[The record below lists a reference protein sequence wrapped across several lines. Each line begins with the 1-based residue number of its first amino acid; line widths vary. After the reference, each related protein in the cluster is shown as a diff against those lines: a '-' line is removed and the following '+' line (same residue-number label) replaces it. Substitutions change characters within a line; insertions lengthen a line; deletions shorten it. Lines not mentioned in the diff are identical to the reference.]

1 MFYVNLWGTELLA
14 CNASAYG
21 VGAVI
26 SHQMSDGLEKPTAYA
41 SHILSKLELNYS
53 QIEKEA
59 LGIIFGV
66 QKFRDY
72 LCGQYFLDHQ
82 PLIKFLGPKTGL
94 YYFTIKCEE
103 KNYSVRTPTDPHHK
117 VSLTS

>member
-1 MFYVNLWGTELLA
+1 MLA
-14 CNASAYG
+14 CDASGYG

-26 SHQMSDGLEKPTAYA
+26 SHQMSDGLEKHIEYA

-53 QIEKEA
+53 QIEKET

-94 YYFTIKCEE
+94 YYFTIKCEV
-103 KNYSVRTPTDPHHK
+103 KKLFSQDPY
-117 VSLTS
+117 

>member
-14 CNASAYG
+14 CDASAYG

-59 LGIIFGV
+59 LVLFLECKSLETICVANIFW
-66 QKFRDY
+66 
-72 LCGQYFLDHQ
+72 
-82 PLIKFLGPKTGL
+82 
-94 YYFTIKCEE
+94 TI
-103 KNYSVRTPTDPHHK
+103 
-117 VSLTS
+117 SL